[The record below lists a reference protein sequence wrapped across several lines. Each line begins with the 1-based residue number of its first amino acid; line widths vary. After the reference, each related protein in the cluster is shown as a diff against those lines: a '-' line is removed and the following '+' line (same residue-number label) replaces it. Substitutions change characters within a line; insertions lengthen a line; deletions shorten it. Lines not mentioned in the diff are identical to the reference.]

1 MSVVDAKIPTH
12 SLTRSRRARL
22 AFPSADVGRLA
33 GDIRT
38 LRAIISNCRY
48 DGLIG
53 SCGALEQALGAKAQI
68 VLSPGRHGLSRALP

>member
-1 MSVVDAKIPTH
+1 MSAIVDPQPA
-12 SLTRSRRARL
+12 RRISI
-22 AFPSADVGRLA
+22 FPFAGVGGLA
-33 GDIRT
+33 GDIHP
-38 LRAIISNCRY
+38 LRAIISNGRY